1 MSLYQ
6 TSNNIMIFIICFGLF
21 AMGLYILLTLIK
33 NEKRR
38 NNWLP
43 NMKVGDDVNFST
55 LNNNVNAVI
64 TDLSPTSDE
73 DIIEVKVL
81 VSKKS
86 LYPGKSREISN
97 TIL

>member
-1 MSLYQ
+1 
-6 TSNNIMIFIICFGLF
+6 MIFIICFGLF

-64 TDLSPTSDE
+64 TDLSPTNDE

>member
-1 MSLYQ
+1 
-6 TSNNIMIFIICFGLF
+6 MIFIICFGLL

-38 NNWLP
+38 NNWFP
-43 NMKVGDDVNFST
+43 NMKLGDDVNFST

-64 TDLSPTSDE
+64 TDLNPTNDE
-73 DIIEVKVL
+73 DIVEVKVL

-86 LYPGKSREISN
+86 LYPGKATEISN

>member
-64 TDLSPTSDE
+64 TDLSPTNDE